1 MRRGDIPAAL
11 ADPTSWPGVDA
22 SALSGERRD
31 TYLRREQAVSAYMR
45 GESRIDIED
54 RFGVNRASLTRLVGR
69 CLSPHQDGRIQGLRA
84 LIPHT
89 RAKVYRRVQRAGR
102 RASRGGLSGALGQLF
117 ERFPQ
122 LARIIEREIGSDVLG
137 LSKTNR
143 IFGLSDVHS
152 KIIGACRE
160 AGLTAHDYPLNHDQ
174 MGYRSLARWIRE
186 RLEQR
191 VWARAPGRD
200 NAWDT
205 TTRPYSVV
213 ELDGHKLDL
222 RVRVRYI
229 DPTGVSVDIES
240 ERLFVITLIDVCTRV
255 VLGWQLVAAPE
266 YDHHDVLSA
275 LQDALRPRLK
285 RQEFAVP
292 GLAYRPGAGFVA
304 DVLPELNFA
313 CWDVLK
319 VDNAASH
326 LTEDTFEPICR
337 FVNCR
342 LEAGPI
348 GEPTSRPFIERFF
361 GTLTDRMSRK
371 VVGTTGRSPD
381 DPLGKRG
388 RAVPVPL
395 LITLPELEEL
405 LDVSIANYH
414 AASHAGLHGR
424 SPLQALQLAVS
435 HHATPVRLL
444 PPSLRGRLHQLQTVH
459 LSTVRGSVAH
469 GVAPYVSLFGARY
482 SNEVLQR
489 TGGLIHQKIRV
500 YLQPNDMREAWAYLP
515 NGADLGRLVVL
526 DGWRYS
532 RHTLRLRKRILR
544 ERRLGRL
551 KFAGEQDPVVVFAEL
566 QRRAARRGRKQG
578 TVELQ
583 LGAANAASGERAPA
597 PSSLLPATSAAL
609 PTGAAP
615 RPRARASTRVDL
627 DDLTMQNH

>member
-1 MRRGDIPAAL
+1 MRRSDLPAAL
-11 ADPTSWPGVDA
+11 LDPTTWPTVDA
-22 SALSGERRD
+22 SALTGDRRD
-31 TYLRREQAVSAYMR
+31 IYLRREQAVSAYLR
-45 GESRIDIED
+45 GESRIDIEH

-102 RASRGGLSGALGQLF
+102 RTSQGGLSGALGQLF
-117 ERFPQ
+117 ERLPQ
-122 LARIIEREIGSDVLG
+122 LVRIIEREIGSDFLG

-143 IFGLSDVHS
+143 IYGLGGVHS

-160 AGLTAHDYPLNHDQ
+160 AGLTSHDYPLNHDE
-174 MGYRSLARWIRE
+174 MGYRSLARWVRE
-186 RLEQR
+186 RLDQR
-191 VWARAPGRD
+191 IPMRLPRQED
-200 NAWDT
+200 TWDT
-205 TTRPYSVV
+205 TMRPYSVV

-222 RVRVRYI
+222 RIRVRYI
-229 DPTGVSVDIES
+229 DATGVSVDIES

-255 VLGWQLVAAPE
+255 VLGWQLVPAPE

-285 RQEFAVP
+285 RQEFAIP
-292 GLAYRPGAGFVA
+292 GLQYRPGAGFVA

-424 SPLQALQLAVS
+424 SPLEALQLAVA
-435 HHATPVRLL
+435 HHGTPVRLL
-444 PPSLRGRLHQLQTVH
+444 PPLLRGRLHQLQTVH
-459 LSTVRGSVAH
+459 LSTVRGSAAH
-469 GVAPYVSLFGARY
+469 GVAPYVSLYGARY

-489 TGGLIHQKIRV
+489 TSGLIQQKIRV
-500 YLQPNDMREAWAYLP
+500 YIQPNDMREAWAYLA
-515 NGADLGRLVVL
+515 NGADLGRLMVL

-532 RHTLRLRKRILR
+532 RHTLRLRRRILR
-544 ERRLGRL
+544 ERRIGRL
-551 KFAGEQDPVVVFAEL
+551 KFAGEQDPVVVFAES

-583 LGAANAASGERAPA
+583 LGAANSGGAERAPV
-597 PSSLLPATSAAL
+597 PSTANAVPLRAGATS
-609 PTGAAP
+609 
-615 RPRARASTRVDL
+615 RARAPASAPVDL
-627 DDLTMQNH
+627 GDLKMQNQ